1 MVAVIL
7 VAGRSQRMGELT
19 ADVHKSLLEVA
30 GKTILSRILDALDHN
45 AIRRIVFVGGSM
57 QEQVQDYVRTHHSH
71 LDVKWVTNPDFA
83 LTNTAYSVW
92 LTDAT
97 VGRNENMLLING
109 DVVMDARA
117 IARTLNGRGEHENV
131 SILATRFSGVADEEV
146 KVLVEDKL
154 VTEIG
159 KHIDPE
165 EAAGE
170 SVGIN
175 LIVRQHLD
183 VLYATLRIRIAQGE
197 GRSEYYEHAFNQMVS
212 ERVPFRTADVTDL
225 PVMEVDT
232 PDDYHEV
239 CQRVGDQLF
248 D

>member
-1 MVAVIL
+1 MNAVIL
-7 VAGRSQRMGELT
+7 VAGRSTRMGDLT
-19 ADVHKSLLEVA
+19 SSVHKSLLEVA
-30 GKTILSRILDALDHN
+30 GKPVLSRILNALDNN

-57 QEQVQDYVRTHHSH
+57 QDQLQEYVKTHHGH
-71 LDVKWVTNPDFA
+71 LDVKWVTNPDYDK
-83 LTNTAYSVW
+83 TNTAYSVW
-92 LTDAT
+92 LTDST
-97 VGRNENMLLING
+97 VGRNEDMLLING

-117 IARTLNGRGEHENV
+117 IARTLNGRGEHEHISV
-131 SILATRFSGVADEEV
+131 LATRFSGVSDEEV

-175 LIVRQHLD
+175 LIARQHLD
-183 VLYATLRIRIAQGE
+183 VMYATLRIRIAQGE
-197 GRSEYYEHAFNQMVS
+197 GRTEYYEHAFNQMVG

-225 PVMEVDT
+225 PVMEIDT
-232 PDDYHEV
+232 PEDYSIVQEGV
-239 CQRVGDQLF
+239 ATQLF